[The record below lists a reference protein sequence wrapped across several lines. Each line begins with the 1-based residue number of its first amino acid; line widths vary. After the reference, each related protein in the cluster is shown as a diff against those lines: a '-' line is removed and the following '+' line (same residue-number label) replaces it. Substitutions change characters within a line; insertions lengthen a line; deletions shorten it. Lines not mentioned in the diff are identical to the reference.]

1 MNIGLVH
8 PFLTYLLYFVI
19 LTGLAAWVGD
29 FIKNKSSTIL
39 IALSISN
46 ILSLI
51 GFSIINALF
60 LVFVFSAGFFLNY
73 DFLVSVIWIFFY
85 LYSAHEI
92 LKIFDEAFGDNKKY
106 KLISKL
112 IIIGPFAVSFIIFY
126 FLYNGDN
133 IYKISPHCENT
144 NDPKIKVCKYSN
156 GTYTGEMK
164 AFRRHGQ
171 GEYIWDSGKTFKGK
185 WIEGKADEKNN
196 S

>member
-8 PFLTYLLYFVI
+8 PYLTYLLYFVI
-19 LTGLAAWVGD
+19 LTGLAAWIGD
-29 FIKNKSSTIL
+29 FIKNKSGTIL

-60 LVFVFSAGFFLNY
+60 LVFVFSAGFFLNF
-73 DFLVSVIWIFFY
+73 DFLVNVIWIFVY
-85 LYSAHEI
+85 IYCALEI
-92 LKIFDEAFGDNKKY
+92 LKIFDEAF
-106 KLISKL
+106 
-112 IIIGPFAVSFIIFY
+112 
-126 FLYNGDN
+126 GDN

-171 GEYIWDSGKTFKGK
+171 GEYIWDSGKTFKGE
-185 WIEGKADEKNN
+185 WIEGKAVE
-196 S
+196 

>member
-1 MNIGLVH
+1 MI
-8 PFLTYLLYFVI
+8 
-19 LTGLAAWVGD
+19 
-29 FIKNKSSTIL
+29 
-39 IALSISN
+39 
-46 ILSLI
+46 
-51 GFSIINALF
+51 
-60 LVFVFSAGFFLNY
+60 
-73 DFLVSVIWIFFY
+73 
-85 LYSAHEI
+85 
-92 LKIFDEAFGDNKKY
+92 KY

-112 IIIGPFAVSFIIFY
+112 IIIGPFAVSFVIFY

-144 NDPKIKVCKYSN
+144 SDPKIKVCKYSN

-171 GEYIWDSGKTFKGK
+171 GEYIWNTGKTFKGR

>member
-1 MNIGLVH
+1 MNFGLIH
-8 PFLTYLLYFVI
+8 PYFTYLLYFVI
-19 LTGLAAWVGD
+19 LTGLAAWIGD
-29 FIKNKSSTIL
+29 FIKNKSDTIL
-39 IALSISN
+39 IALGISN
-46 ILSLI
+46 ILSVI

-60 LVFVFSAGFFLNY
+60 LVFIFSAGFFLNY
-73 DFLVSVIWIFFY
+73 DFFVNLIWIFVY
-85 LYSAHEI
+85 LYCAHEF
-92 LKIFDEAFGDNKKY
+92 LEIFDEAFGGNKKY

-112 IIIGPFAVSFIIFY
+112 IIIGPFAVSFVIFY

-171 GEYIWDSGKTFKGK
+171 GEYIWDTGKTFKGE
-185 WIEGKADEKNN
+185 WIEGKAVE
-196 S
+196 

>member
-1 MNIGLVH
+1 MNLGLIH
-8 PFLTYLLYFVI
+8 PYLTYLLFLVI
-19 LTGLAAWVGD
+19 FLSLAAWIGN
-29 FIKNKSSTIL
+29 FIKNKNDTIQ
-39 IALSISN
+39 IALGISN

-73 DFLVSVIWIFFY
+73 DFFVNVIWII
-85 LYSAHEI
+85 LYIYCAHEI
-92 LKIFDEAFGDNKKY
+92 LNAFDETFGDNKRY
-106 KLISKL
+106 KLISKI

-144 NDPKIKVCKYSN
+144 NDPKIKLCKHSN
-156 GTYTGEMK
+156 GTYTGEMR

-171 GEYIWDSGKTFKGK
+171 GIYIFDNGESYNGK
-185 WIEGKADEKNN
+185 WNEGKKVN
-196 S
+196 

>member
-1 MNIGLVH
+1 MNFGLIH
-8 PFLTYLLYFVI
+8 PYLTYLLYFVI
-19 LTGLAAWVGD
+19 LTGLAAWIGD
-29 FIKNKSSTIL
+29 FIKNKSDKIL

-46 ILSLI
+46 ILSVI

-60 LVFVFSAGFFLNY
+60 LVFVFSAGFFLNF
-73 DFLVSVIWIFFY
+73 DFLANVIWIFVY
-85 LYSAHEI
+85 LYCAHEI
-92 LKIFDEAFGDNKKY
+92 LKIFDDGFGDNKKY

-112 IIIGPFAVSFIIFY
+112 IIIGPFAVSFVILY

-144 NDPKIKVCKYSN
+144 NESKIKACKYSN

-171 GEYIWDSGKTFKGK
+171 GEYIWDTGKTFKGE
-185 WIEGKADEKNN
+185 WIEGKAVE
-196 S
+196 

>member
-1 MNIGLVH
+1 MNLNLVH
-8 PFLTYLLYFVI
+8 PYLTYLLYFVI
-19 LTGLAAWVGD
+19 LTGLLAWIGD
-29 FIKNKSSTIL
+29 FIKNKSGTIL

-60 LVFVFSAGFFLNY
+60 LVFVFSAGFFLNF
-73 DFLVSVIWIFFY
+73 DFLVNVIWIFVY
-85 LYSAHEI
+85 LYCALEI

-112 IIIGPFAVSFIIFY
+112 IIIGPFAVSFIIFIFFIMEIIFIR
-126 FLYNGDN
+126 FLLTV
-133 IYKISPHCENT
+133 KILMIQ
-144 NDPKIKVCKYSN
+144 KLKYVSTSN

-171 GEYIWDSGKTFKGK
+171 GEY
-185 WIEGKADEKNN
+185 
-196 S
+196 

>member
-1 MNIGLVH
+1 MNLGLIH
-8 PFLTYLLYFVI
+8 PYLTYLLFLVI
-19 LTGLAAWVGD
+19 FLSLAAWIGD
-29 FIKNKSSTIL
+29 FIKNKSDKIL

-46 ILSLI
+46 ILSVI

-60 LVFVFSAGFFLNY
+60 LVFVFSAGFFLNL
-73 DFLVSVIWIFFY
+73 DFFVNVIWIFIY
-85 LYSAHEI
+85 LYCAHEI
-92 LKIFDEAFGDNKKY
+92 LKIFDDGFGDNKKY

-112 IIIGPFAVSFIIFY
+112 IIIGPFAISFVIFY

-133 IYKISPHCENT
+133 IYNISPHCENT

-171 GEYIWDSGKTFKGK
+171 GEYIWDTGKTFKGG
-185 WIEGKADEKNN
+185 WIEGKAVE
-196 S
+196 

>member
-1 MNIGLVH
+1 MNINLIH
-8 PFLTYLLYFVI
+8 PYVTYLLYFVI
-19 LTGLAAWVGD
+19 LTGLAAWIGD
-29 FIKNKSSTIL
+29 FIKNKSGTIL

-60 LVFVFSAGFFLNY
+60 LIFVFSAGFFLNF
-73 DFLVSVIWIFFY
+73 DFFVNVIWIFVY

-92 LKIFDEAFGDNKKY
+92 LKIFDEAFGDIKKY

-112 IIIGPFAVSFIIFY
+112 IIIGPFAVSFVIFY

-144 NDPKIKVCKYSN
+144 SDPKIKICKYSN

-164 AFRRHGQ
+164 AFRRHGK
-171 GEYIWDSGKTFKGK
+171 GEYIWNTGKTFKGR